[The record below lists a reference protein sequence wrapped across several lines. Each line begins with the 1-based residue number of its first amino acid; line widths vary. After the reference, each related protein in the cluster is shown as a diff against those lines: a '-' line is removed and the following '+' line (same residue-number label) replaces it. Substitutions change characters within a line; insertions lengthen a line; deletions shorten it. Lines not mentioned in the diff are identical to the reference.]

1 MKIKRVFLFRDVLTK
16 TQVIVILVQIKL
28 LALLFA
34 LVAQARVF
42 NGIHHHRNDNS
53 GIELCVL

>member
-28 LALLFA
+28 LALLRA
-34 LVAQARVF
+34 LRSLAKK
-42 NGIHHHRNDNS
+42 
-53 GIELCVL
+53 